1 MELSEER
8 VGELIAASYAAA
20 LGQIGW
26 QDYCNAVDESLGG
39 GNCVAIHGQ
48 DMKANINLGI
58 VYTGFRP
65 DYIETYGAHYSSLNP
80 YVSSFFRAPV
90 GARLTTEDMVDIPA
104 LMKSEFYNDW
114 LRPQEDVWPG
124 CGVVLFHDDTR
135 VLVFGGQL
143 RARDTDHKFDPM
155 MKLLN
160 VLTPH
165 LTRAFDIQR
174 AVMLS
179 QAAATRQT
187 MEMARDGIVVVDARG
202 RVRHLNGGAIKFLD
216 QQDRIRINASGQLA
230 IADDRAGALL
240 QLALRSAIE
249 PACFFVRSANGSPVA
264 LLTVTPIQHDKPA
277 SFAQPFEDHSA
288 SHLVT
293 ITVPGTNLRQDARR
307 LLGLSA
313 AEMAVAEALA
323 AGLSLREIAD
333 AKGRSIHTVRN
344 QVRAV
349 LEKTGAR
356 RQAELISI
364 LGMVQK

>member
-1 MELSEER
+1 MDISEER
-8 VGELIAASYAAA
+8 VAELIAASYSAA
-20 LGQIGW
+20 LGQLGW
-26 QDYCNAVDESLGG
+26 QDYCNAVDAALGG

-65 DYIETYGAHYSSLNP
+65 DFIDTYAAHYSGLNP

-90 GARLTTEDMVDIPA
+90 GAKLTTEDMVDIPA

-124 CGVVLFHDDTR
+124 CGVVLFHDDSR

-143 RARDTDHKFDPM
+143 RARETDDKFDPM

-174 AVMLS
+174 AVALS
-179 QAAATRQT
+179 QMAETRKA
-187 MEMARDGIVVVDARG
+187 MDVARDGIVVVDVRG
-202 RVRHLNGGAIKFLD
+202 RVRHMNSGASKYLD
-216 QQDRIRINASGQLA
+216 QQDLIRVNASGALFV
-230 IADDRAGALL
+230 ADDRAQALL
-240 QLALRSAIE
+240 RRALGSSVE
-249 PACFFVRSANGSPVA
+249 PACFFVRSAGGNPVA
-264 LLTVTPIQHDKPA
+264 LLTVTPIQRDRPV
-277 SFAQPFEDHSA
+277 SFVQPFEDHSA

-293 ITVPGTNLRQDARR
+293 ITAPANGFRQDARR

-313 AEMAVAEALA
+313 AEIAVAEALA
-323 AGLSLREIAD
+323 AGLSLREIAE
-333 AKGRSIHTVRN
+333 AKGRSLHTVRN
-344 QVRAV
+344 QVRSI
-349 LEKTGAR
+349 LEKTDTR
-356 RQAELISI
+356 RQAELISV
-364 LGMVQK
+364 LSMLQG